1 MTGWPVLLLWLG
13 LFGAIAACD
22 LRWRRIPDWLLA
34 LGALV
39 ALGLAVERS
48 QVLDSLLG
56 GAGAFGSFWLL
67 RAVGRRLPPAPLGW
81 GDVKLAGL
89 VGLVCGLPL
98 TPLALLLGTA
108 AGAGAAL
115 ALLLAGWPRRAFF
128 PYAPALASGALVA
141 LGWSVLAGGV

>member
-1 MTGWPVLLLWLG
+1 M
-13 LFGAIAACD
+13 A
-22 LRWRRIPDWLLA
+22 R
-34 LGALV
+34 
-39 ALGLAVERS
+39 
-48 QVLDSLLG
+48 
-56 GAGAFGSFWLL
+56 GAFGSFWLL

-128 PYAPALASGALVA
+128 SLRPRPGERRPRGPRLVGAGRRGVSPTDQPAAQLQRSFDSSG
-141 LGWSVLAGGV
+141 S